1 MSIIRIIFIILFFAN
16 AGFAED
22 NKIHEEWVL
31 EDIEFINQLK
41 SEFKKDPLA
50 ILPLLKPD
58 SNLRSNLG
66 YGYQLVEGSIGKGYV
81 SISYEIVYK
90 NDKPISYKLTQ
101 HMPRLDE
108 LKSRYFKL
116 YTGMFSITNHKVT
129 PLYYNQE
136 EMERPLGECNTQMSV
151 TPEIEEYMTPYS
163 GIRYGVRGGFA
174 NSLLQNRAAYLSIKR
189 SLNKEFY
196 KYLLCSKNPATR
208 LTAVEYFYS
217 NKLFNEDLS
226 PEIIS
231 KIEEIFSETP
241 TITTLRGCIV
251 TRTDSRELV
260 KEFSKYEVQ

>member
-1 MSIIRIIFIILFFAN
+1 MSIIRIIFIILFFTN
-16 AGFAED
+16 AAFAED
-22 NKIHEEWVL
+22 NKIQEEWVL
-31 EDIEFINQLK
+31 ADIEFINQLK

-50 ILPLLKPD
+50 ILPLLKPGN
-58 SNLRSNLG
+58 NLRSNLG

-81 SISYEIVYK
+81 STSYEIVYK

-101 HMPRLDE
+101 HMPRKDE
-108 LKSRYFKL
+108 LKSRYIEL
-116 YTGMFSITNHKVT
+116 YAGIFSITNYYVT

-136 EMERPLGECNTQMSV
+136 EMESPLDGCNTQMNV
-151 TPEIEEYMTPYS
+151 TPEIKEYMTPYS
-163 GIRYGVRGGFA
+163 GIRYGYRGGYA
-174 NSLLQNRAAYLSIKR
+174 NSLLQNRAVYLSMKN
-189 SLNKEFY
+189 SLNKEIY

-217 NKLFNEDLS
+217 DNRFNEDLS

-231 KIEEIFSETP
+231 KIEQIFSETP

-260 KEFSKYEVQ
+260 KEFSKHEVQ